1 LLSLIFF
8 GRNFVDVH
16 MTSPATSPL
25 RGASRITGG
34 TTRGRATGNI
44 FNMADTAV
52 EDIEMTVPR
61 TGKVH
66 LYTSLVN
73 PAQVKPS
80 RILKI
85 DVQFSMGPV
94 LKSIAAKFSPIQSMS
109 NYLWMIL

>member
-1 LLSLIFF
+1 MVEI
-8 GRNFVDVH
+8 FVDVH
-16 MTSPATSPL
+16 MTSPSTSPL

-34 TTRGRATGNI
+34 TTRGRATGNV

-73 PAQVKPS
+73 PAQNRPS
-80 RILKI
+80 RVLKI
-85 DVQFSMGPV
+85 NVQFSMGPV

-109 NYLWMIL
+109 NYYLWIISQ

>member
-1 LLSLIFF
+1 
-8 GRNFVDVH
+8 
-16 MTSPATSPL
+16 M
-25 RGASRITGG
+25 TGG
-34 TTRGRATGNI
+34 TTHGWATGNI
-44 FNMADTAV
+44 LNMADTAV
-52 EDIEMTVPR
+52 KDIEMTVPR

-80 RILKI
+80 RMLKI

-109 NYLWMIL
+109 NYLWMIF